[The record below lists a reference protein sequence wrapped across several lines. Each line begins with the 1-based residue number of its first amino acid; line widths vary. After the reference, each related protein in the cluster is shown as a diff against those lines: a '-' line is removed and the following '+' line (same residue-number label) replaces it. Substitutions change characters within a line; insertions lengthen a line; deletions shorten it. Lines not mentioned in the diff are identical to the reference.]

1 MWILVTVHLL
11 ISMTS
16 LNWPLILVLLVG
28 LKDSWVC
35 EGKCCFA
42 WYIAHLPQ
50 KKNNVNYKF
59 QVLYENRVL
68 ELVPLSNKTKSLVFK
83 RKTSQLYQDLKVLY
97 VHCLVNMCE
106 LMHSV
111 GNLASLIILF
121 SCFGDYKNESLISLG
136 EVGYMNHTM
145 PSI

>member
-1 MWILVTVHLL
+1 MVTTTFEWCEFWWHFTFWYQWI
-11 ISMTS
+11 
-16 LNWPLILVLLVG
+16 LLVG

-68 ELVPLSNKTKSLVFK
+68 ELVPLSNKTKSLKQFS
-83 RKTSQLYQDLKVLY
+83 TIFPLID
-97 VHCLVNMCE
+97 
-106 LMHSV
+106 
-111 GNLASLIILF
+111 AIILF
-121 SCFGDYKNESLISLG
+121 VLSFVFCLSCMTTSIFNILISWTHLFLCSL
-136 EVGYMNHTM
+136 ESKFIIRV
-145 PSI
+145 